1 MIKLLSKFLGGAVG
15 EKVGEYFIQRQEL
28 KQELKIAKLRG
39 KIDLATAKVQAAIA
53 QQVHTQDWEMT
64 SLNLHSKGFKDEVV
78 LFVVLFPYIGAF
90 IPGVQ
95 NYILIGFEH
104 LAKMPYWAVGLT
116 VTICLAIYGIRHKNA
131 SKLQVPGLRDKD
143 VQPGEK

>member
-1 MIKLLSKFLGGAVG
+1 MLKLLSKFLGGAVG
-15 EKVGEYFIQRQEL
+15 EQVGEYFVQRQQL
-28 KQELKIAKLRG
+28 KQELKIAKLTG
-39 KIDLATAKVQAAIA
+39 KIDLAKAKVQAAIS
-53 QQVHTQDWEMT
+53 QQTHHQDWEMT
-64 SLNLHSKGFKDEVV
+64 SLNIHSKGLKDDAV
-78 LFVVLFPYIGAF
+78 LFTVLFPYIGAF

-95 NYILIGFEH
+95 NHILIGFEH

>member
-1 MIKLLSKFLGGAVG
+1 MNWVSKLFGLGEIA
-15 EKVGEYFIQRQEL
+15 GEYFKERQKL
-28 KQELKIAKLRG
+28 KNDLKLAQLKG
-39 KIDLATAKVQAAIA
+39 KIDLQNATVQAKIA
-53 QQVHTQDWEMT
+53 QQGHIQNWEMQ
-64 SLNLHSKGFKDEVV
+64 SLNLHSRGWKDELV
-78 LFVVLFPYIGAF
+78 LIVILFPYVGCF

-95 NYILIGFEH
+95 SYILTGFEY

-143 VQPGEK
+143 VEPTKE